1 MAASE
6 TDITEEDLSGPS
18 PEDLAFLADRIRE
31 KPRKGDLDGLFYSWD
46 EGESWDRLED
56 KA

>member
-1 MAASE
+1 MAAPE
-6 TDITEEDLSGPS
+6 TDTTEDLSGPS